1 MLFIK
6 EQKSKK
12 RYECSS
18 VRQSIVRNSVLPT
31 VDKGTQFKNEN
42 ARGAAAEAELNL
54 SDTAR
59 LS

>member
-1 MLFIK
+1 M
-6 EQKSKK
+6 
-12 RYECSS
+12 
-18 VRQSIVRNSVLPT
+18 RQSIVRNSVLPT